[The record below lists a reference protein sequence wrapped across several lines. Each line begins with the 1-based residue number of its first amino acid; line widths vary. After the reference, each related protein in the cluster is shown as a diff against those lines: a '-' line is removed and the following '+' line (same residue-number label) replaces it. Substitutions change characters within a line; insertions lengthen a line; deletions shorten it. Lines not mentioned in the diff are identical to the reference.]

1 MQLRWVV
8 GMQGAVMEGEV
19 MTTQDARRM
28 SAGPVSVRPLREAD
42 LDRADEIVRAAFG
55 TFLGIPDPFGTADYV
70 HTRFAADPQAAFA
83 ATLDGELA
91 GSNFAANWGSVGFF
105 GPLTVRPD
113 LWDHGVGKSLMEP
126 VMDCF
131 ATWGNSHLGLF
142 TFSHSPKHLELYRRY
157 GFWPRF
163 LTAVMRKQVV
173 APAAVPGRLTYS
185 ELSGADAAGYLDAC
199 RALTDAVYEG
209 LDLRRE
215 IIAAHT
221 QGLGDTVLLPGESGL
236 DGLAVCHCGPGSEAG
251 ADVCLIKFG
260 AVRPGRQ
267 AGDRFELLLDACE
280 QLAAERGLGQ
290 LEAGMNLGRPDAYRR
305 MVARGFRTGLQGV
318 TMHRPN
324 EPGYSHADSYVIDD
338 WR

>member
-1 MQLRWVV
+1 MTAQETGRKSV
-8 GMQGAVMEGEV
+8 GG
-19 MTTQDARRM
+19 R
-28 SAGPVSVRPLREAD
+28 VSVRPLREAD
-42 LDRADEIVRAAFG
+42 LDRADEIVRVAFG
-55 TFLGIPDPFGTADYV
+55 TFLGVPDPFGTADYV
-70 HTRFAADPQAAFA
+70 RTRFAADPHAAFA
-83 ATLDGELA
+83 ATVDGELA

-126 VMDCF
+126 IMGCF
-131 ATWGNSHLGLF
+131 ETWGNSHLGLF

-163 LTAVMRKQVV
+163 LTAVMHKQV
-173 APAAVPGRLTYS
+173 AARGAVPASVTYAG
-185 ELSGADAAGYLDAC
+185 LSAAERPDYLSAC

-209 LDLRRE
+209 LDLERE
-215 IIAAHT
+215 IVAAHA

-251 ADVCLIKFG
+251 ADVCFVKFG

-267 AGDRFELLLDACE
+267 AGDRFERLLDACE

-290 LEAGMNLGRPDAYRR
+290 LDAGMNLGRPDAYQR

-324 EPGYSHADSYVIDD
+324 EPGYSHPGAYVIDD